1 MADLPEN
8 IQFRFWG
15 HRSGELERY
24 VLDAVYHGFIVARLE
39 WLNGELTYEVTH
51 NGRLV
56 GIDECHDLPVIMEK
70 ELMKRIEESRKRSE
84 IKPSDEDL
92 RAIWG

>member
-1 MADLPEN
+1 MTDLPKD

-15 HRSGELERY
+15 HRSGKLERH

-39 WLNGELTYEVTH
+39 WLNGKLTYEVTH
-51 NGRLV
+51 SGKLV
-56 GIDECHDLPVIMEK
+56 NIDECHDLPGIMEK

-84 IKPSDEDL
+84 INPSDEDH

>member
-1 MADLPEN
+1 MDLPEG

-15 HRSGELERY
+15 HRSGELERHI
-24 VLDAVYHGFIVARLE
+24 LDAFYHGVIVARLE
-39 WLNGELTYEVTH
+39 WLNGKLTYEVTD
-51 NGRLV
+51 NGKLV
-56 GIDECHDLPVIMEK
+56 GIDECYDLPVIMEK